1 MKKIGKIDIYV
12 DGSCNSSTNTIGW
25 GYKTSTGIEKH
36 GIVTD
41 PAAISMKNIAGELAA
56 TMRAVQ
62 YAISIEMESVCIH
75 YDYDGIYKW
84 VSGEWRTKKA
94 GTISYRAFM
103 DVATR
108 KIRVIFQKVNS
119 ATNPADA
126 VARKATGAA
135 CAH

>member
-1 MKKIGKIDIYV
+1 MKSINIYV
-12 DGSCNSSTNTIGW
+12 DGSYNSSTNVIGW

-36 GIVTD
+36 GVVTNPD
-41 PAAISMKNIAGELAA
+41 ATGMRNIAGELSA

-62 YAISIEMESVCIH
+62 YAINLKMDTVYIH

-84 VSGEWRTKKA
+84 ASGKWRTKKA
-94 GTISYRAFM
+94 GTISYLTFM
-103 DVATR
+103 DEATR

-119 ATNPADA
+119 TNNIADA